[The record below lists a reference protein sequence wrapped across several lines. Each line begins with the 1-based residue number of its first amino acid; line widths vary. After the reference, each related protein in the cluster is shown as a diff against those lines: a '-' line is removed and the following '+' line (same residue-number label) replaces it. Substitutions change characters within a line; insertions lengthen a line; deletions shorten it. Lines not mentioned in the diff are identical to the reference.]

1 MVTSPLPEPRMRLKH
16 PHHPLPVPRPGRR
29 LRQMLYLA
37 LAATL
42 LSGLGWLLAHYLLPL
57 PEDAARHPLETWS
70 IRSHGLAAMFALA
83 VHGAYWQQHIAH
95 ASRQRRHFV
104 SGILLL
110 AAWLLL
116 ILSGYGLYYLTDEG
130 LRATTSLAHWS
141 IGLALP
147 VALLA
152 HLRQR
157 WRLRRP
163 ST

>member
-1 MVTSPLPEPRMRLKH
+1 MRLKH
-16 PHHPLPVPRPGRR
+16 PQQHLPVPRPSRR

-42 LSGLGWLLAHYLLPL
+42 LSGLAWLLAHYLLPL

-70 IRSHGLAAMFALA
+70 IRTHGLAAMFALA

-104 SGILLL
+104 SGMLLL
-110 AAWLLL
+110 AAWLVLAVT
-116 ILSGYGLYYLTDEG
+116 GYGLYYLTDEG
-130 LRATTSLAHWS
+130 LRALTSLAHWA

-147 VALLA
+147 VVLIA
-152 HLRQR
+152 HIFHRLRQR
-157 WRLRRP
+157 RP
-163 ST
+163 HFPG